1 MLEQIV
7 KMGLEL
13 SLAGGARYAEL
24 AWVEQEEK
32 ELAMENGRISC
43 ADTRSSKGLSARVL
57 AGDRWGFAAC
67 PAGGKQA
74 VQRLVKAALE
84 ATRLAPRPERHVELG
99 PPAPVQGQWHTPYQ
113 IDPFAVGVAQITEV
127 LRAADAAMDEAGI
140 TWRQTR
146 LRFVRERRVYVNSEG
161 TELEQ
166 TLLLSGGGVQVLAAG
181 AADTVRRSWPGPEGS
196 YAGAGYEYIADLD
209 LPGNGRRI
217 AREAVALLKAPPCPA
232 GVADVIVH
240 GSMLAALLHYTCGY
254 RARLGLFGSIPVEE
268 LGVARLGSPLLNIV
282 ADAAYPDGAG
292 SFGYDC
298 EGTPARSFAL
308 VKNGVYTEFF
318 SGREQAAA
326 VGRAG
331 TGALRAPSWFDP
343 PLPWPTNLVLQPGS
357 GSFKDLVAG
366 IERGIVLDTC
376 SAFAPD
382 PNLQGFVAAAEAGWL
397 IEYGQVRR
405 MVRAPLF
412 KGYPAAFWSGC
423 DAVAGEGERFQLGLL
438 ADGIPAGYSLVP
450 VRIRGVK
457 VGAEL

>member
-196 YAGAGYEYIADLD
+196 YAGAGSEYIADLD

-298 EGTPARSFAL
+298 EGTPPA
-308 VKNGVYTEFF
+308 
-318 SGREQAAA
+318 
-326 VGRAG
+326 
-331 TGALRAPSWFDP
+331 
-343 PLPWPTNLVLQPGS
+343 PLPWSKTVSTLNSFRAGNRLPLS
-357 GSFKDLVAG
+357 ARRHRSAAGSFLVRPPCPGPPTWCCSRVQAPSRTWWPASSG
-366 IERGIVLDTC
+366 HCPDTC

-438 ADGIPAGYSLVP
+438 ADGIPVGYSLVP